1 VDTHDQHSSFI
12 KTPQQ
17 LIVVILLAFLVPIF
31 GIILLVNLVLSR
43 PGADPAALT
52 PEAVK
57 ARIEPVAPFE
67 KLAFGTPAAAPGARS
82 GEEIVKATCAACHQT
97 GVAKAPKLGD
107 KADWAPH
114 LKHPLGTLVQTV
126 VKGKGAMP
134 PKAGDPSLTDAEI
147 ARAVA
152 YMANQAGGSFKAP
165 AAVSQSHEAHG
176 KPAAKADGKSVYDK
190 VCVACH
196 QVSVAGSPR
205 LGDKAAWAPR
215 IQTGTGAMLQSVIK
229 GKGAMPP
236 KAGNP
241 SLSDAE
247 IRAAIDFMVSQSK

>member
-1 VDTHDQHSSFI
+1 MDKHDQHSSFI

-52 PEAVK
+52 PEAVS
-57 ARIEPVAPFE
+57 ARIQPVARFE
-67 KLAFGTPAAAPGARS
+67 LGAPAEAPAGTPGAR
-82 GEEIVKATCAACHQT
+82 
-97 GVAKAPKLGD
+97 PGD
-107 KADWAPH
+107 
-114 LKHPLGTLVQTV
+114 
-126 VKGKGAMP
+126 
-134 PKAGDPSLTDAEI
+134 
-147 ARAVA
+147 
-152 YMANQAGGSFKAP
+152 
-165 AAVSQSHEAHG
+165 
-176 KPAAKADGKSVYDK
+176 KPAAGAASGKAVYDK

-196 QVSVAGSPR
+196 QVSVAGSPK

-215 IQTGTGAMLQSVIK
+215 IQTGASALLQSVIK
-229 GKGAMPP
+229 GKGAMLP